1 MYAWIVSAADAIDAM
16 TSDRPYRKG
25 MSMQVAVDQV
35 RTGAGTHFHP
45 DVAEAVLDAV
55 GNGSLK
61 VITAKSM
68 YENAP
73 AVGVFENPTG

>member
-1 MYAWIVSAADAIDAM
+1 VGVLRTFGSNRLISSSPGVGQAD
-16 TSDRPYRKG
+16 
-25 MSMQVAVDQV
+25 
-35 RTGAGTHFHP
+35 
-45 DVAEAVLDAV
+45 AVLDAV